1 MALDHDT
8 GSALRTM
15 TGACSLLPV
24 EAVGVDLYIL
34 RVVGA
39 RMMSDYLRIELILMV
54 YMILIR

>member
-8 GSALRTM
+8 GSTLRTM
-15 TGACSLLPV
+15 TGVRSLLPV

-39 RMMSDYLRIELILMV
+39 CVMSDYLRIELILMV
-54 YMILIR
+54 YVILLR